1 MNSKANTFRINCGA
15 SDDLSLAIVNGD
27 AVLAT
32 ADHKDERQVL
42 VNLLFIVLVHTS
54 MLLSFSCAVPAP
66 EFPQHGARD
75 GRRRTPGRSCSRTG
89 RLGYRNSGDD
99 KRVHGLAS
107 PSLFPC
113 SFVQNALKRLII
125 FLNMQ
130 VQLFDDCPASVDVAL
145 LWTQSDD
152 DLGEGFQFL
161 RTVKDISL
169 VLDAVVPD
177 GTPILVFPWHGGPNQ
192 KWKLL
197 PFHCS
202 RKKTMRPFH

>member
-1 MNSKANTFRINCGA
+1 MCSAGSRVSTTRR
-15 SDDLSLAIVNGD
+15 V
-27 AVLAT
+27 T
-32 ADHKDERQVL
+32 DEDGHRAFVL
-42 VNLLFIVLVHTS
+42 VNR
-54 MLLSFSCAVPAP
+54 A
-66 EFPQHGARD
+66 
-75 GRRRTPGRSCSRTG
+75 TG
-89 RLGYRNSGDD
+89 KALGYRNSGDD
-99 KRVHGLAS
+99 KRVLGLAS

>member
-1 MNSKANTFRINCGA
+1 
-15 SDDLSLAIVNGD
+15 
-27 AVLAT
+27 
-32 ADHKDERQVL
+32 
-42 VNLLFIVLVHTS
+42 
-54 MLLSFSCAVPAP
+54 
-66 EFPQHGARD
+66 
-75 GRRRTPGRSCSRTG
+75 
-89 RLGYRNSGDD
+89 
-99 KRVHGLAS
+99 
-107 PSLFPC
+107 
-113 SFVQNALKRLII
+113 
-125 FLNMQ
+125 MQ

-202 RKKTMRPFH
+202 KKKTLRPFH